1 MIELLQAMGLDDASS
16 LAWGVLAGATV
27 VALNI
32 SAWFVGESIFD
43 LLRDRLRDRR
53 SPSVDEVLDLDRCD
67 ICLVELTEDIEA
79 ITCDSHRYCGDCDDA
94 SNRCTACSEARWTA
108 MTEEI
113 A

>member
-1 MIELLQAMGLDDASS
+1 VIELLQAMGLDDISAA
-16 LAWGVLAGATV
+16 LWGFLAGATL
-27 VALNI
+27 VALWI

-43 LLRDRLRDRR
+43 WLLDRR
-53 SPSVDEVLDLDRCD
+53 PSVDEVLDLDRCD

-94 SNRCTACSEARWTA
+94 SNRCTACAEARWTA

>member
-1 MIELLQAMGLDDASS
+1 VIELLRALGVDDASS
-16 LAWGVLAGATV
+16 LAWGVLIGATV

-43 LLRDRLRDRR
+43 RVLERQRDRR
-53 SPSVDEVLDLDRCD
+53 SPSVDEVADLDRCD
-67 ICLVELTEDIEA
+67 ICLVELTDDIEA

-94 SNRCTACSEARWTA
+94 SNRCTACAEARWRA